1 MANRRD
7 REKAELLTQELT
19 SLQQSVR
26 AYASYMRA
34 VANPDQVL
42 TNTDDGRRRGI
53 SLFDDM
59 LREAHTQ
66 SVWQRRSIAVM
77 GAEWEITCRDVRHAN
92 TAAEIATVLRPHMH
106 GVITDIM
113 DSVAKGYSVQEI
125 IWRTDKER
133 IGIDRICSRD
143 QRYFRFDISG
153 GLLFTPSGSQSQL
166 MPDQKF
172 LVATF
177 GGKSGNRYGQGILS
191 AAFWP
196 YYLKKNVCLFWADAL
211 ERFGQPIP
219 IGVYPGGTAESRVE
233 EFLTALRAIQTDY
246 SLVIPEG
253 FSVELKEAI
262 ASGSLEG
269 FEALA
274 RYFDQQISKAILS
287 SVLTVDE
294 GQNGTRAQATVHA
307 HGEEEILE
315 SDLKYVERVVNS
327 TLIAWLWDLNYGETP
342 PEVAFSFP
350 RREQLPDQTEIEGL
364 KALVGFGLPIP
375 SSWLYKRFRIP
386 PPQDGEDVIVGG
398 ATAAGKAPPS
408 DNGGNFSAPE
418 KGGDQQ
424 LEELEAIDKYFDQLL
439 TATLPRLRTHAL
451 ELCDRI
457 DAEKDFEG
465 ALEALDR
472 QPTDPSATQK
482 IWTELLEIA
491 YLSGYASHDG
501 DDTTEGMFAKRR
513 KPRIKWDKV
522 PLHSTDAL
530 EYLRKIVPVMPKL
543 WAQLDSASKRWA
555 YTTDETVNIDVVN
568 AFKNEMLE
576 AIQNGEGYA
585 GYVRRIQDL
594 RQHLATNNKGTAKT
608 FYEPYKQKYYQTMY
622 TAHGFARRQALQ
634 DDPSAQWWKYVTV
647 GDGKVRPRH
656 AMLDGFTAKRNDP
669 VWNNLFPPIGYN
681 CRCRV
686 VSCEEPK
693 EASSIPDDWKPD
705 KGFETGMSEQTYQGL
720 VTKMLATMKAHS
732 DTNYYRDYLT
742 GSIKTWIDRRLQQF
756 QLYPQSDRLPAP
768 ARLPYINKA
777 TTTWL
782 RQEMGGRLENLSPKA
797 GVASAIDNVQIHLPN
812 DVTHLLND
820 KRLPYLNYMQ
830 KTLEDPWEIW
840 QSTRVDPQDPSRPA
854 QTNYTFLAMFN
865 DGNGYIVVVRGDGEC
880 VTQYGISAQ
889 RIDKAR
895 RGKLLYE
902 KK

>member
-7 REKAELLTQELT
+7 REKAELLAQELT

-26 AYASYMRA
+26 AYTSYMRA

-66 SVWQRRSIAVM
+66 SVWQRRSIAVT
-77 GAEWEITCRDVRHAN
+77 GAEWEITCRDARHAD
-92 TAAEIATVLRPHMH
+92 TAAEIATVLRPRMH

-172 LVATF
+172 IVATF

-219 IGVYPGGTAESRVE
+219 IGTYPGGTAESRVE

-307 HGEEEILE
+307 RGEEEILE

-327 TLIAWLWDLNYGETP
+327 TLVAWLWDLNYGETP

-350 RREQLPDQTEIEGL
+350 RREQLPDQAEIEGL

-375 SSWLYKRFRIP
+375 SAWLYKRFQIP

-398 ATAAGKAPPS
+398 ATAGKAPP

-424 LEELEAIDKYFDQLL
+424 LKELEAIDKFFEQLFE
-439 TATLPRLRTHAL
+439 ATLPRLRKSAL
-451 ELCDRI
+451 ELCDKI
-457 DAEKDFEG
+457 LKIGDWKG
-465 ALEALDR
+465 ALEEMDNEQDTTEAAL
-472 QPTDPSATQK
+472 
-482 IWTELLEIA
+482 IWTELIEIA
-491 YLSGYASHDG
+491 YLVGLASHKNASG
-501 DDTTEGMFAKRR
+501 EFAEKTGGIDWE
-513 KPRIKWDKV
+513 KIPIYS
-522 PLHSTDAL
+522 PAAL
-530 EYLRKIVPVMPKL
+530 KYLRRIIPVTQAEWKKL
-543 WAQLDSASKRWA
+543 DASSKRWA
-555 YTTDETVNIDVVN
+555 YSTAETANIDITN

-576 AIQNGEGYA
+576 TIQGGEGYA
-585 GYVRRIQDL
+585 GYMRRINDL
-594 RQHLATNNKGTAKT
+594 REYLATNKLVDQTGSEKT
-608 FYEPYKQKYYQTMY
+608 FDKQHKQKYYQTMY

-634 DDPSAQWWKYVTV
+634 DDPSAIWWKYVTV
-647 GDGKVRPRH
+647 GDSRVRPRH
-656 AMLDGFTAKRNDP
+656 AMLDGFIAKRDDP
-669 VWNNLFPPIGYN
+669 IWKNLFPPIGYN

-686 VSCEEPK
+686 ISCEAPEK
-693 EASSIPDDWKPD
+693 ASTIPDEWKPD
-705 KGFETGMSEQTYQGL
+705 KGFETGMSNQTYTGL
-720 VTKMLATMKAHS
+720 VNKIIDIMKNDESTH
-732 DTNYYRDYLT
+732 YYRNYLT
-742 GSIKTWIDRRLQQF
+742 ETIKTWVDRRLQPF
-756 QLYPQSDRLPAP
+756 HLYQQSKRLPAP
-768 ARLPYINKA
+768 AILANITRK
-777 TTTWL
+777 TEWL
-782 RQEMGGRLENLSPKA
+782 RKEMGGRLQNLNMNA
-797 GVASAIDNVQIHLPN
+797 GVADAIEKIQIRLPRNVR
-812 DVTHLLND
+812 HLL
-820 KRLPYLNYMQ
+820 KLKQRLYYLDYM
-830 KTLEDPWEIW
+830 KATLENPLEIW
-840 QSTRVDPQDPSRPA
+840 EAKRVDPNNPGRPA
-854 QTNYTFLAMFN
+854 QTNYAFLALFDDGTGHIVIVRN
-865 DGNGYIVVVRGDGEC
+865 DGELC
-880 VTQYGISAQ
+880 TQYNVDAQ
-889 RIDKAR
+889 QIDKAR
-895 RGKLLYE
+895 RGKLVYE
-902 KK
+902 KQ